1 MKSTTIVSLPALALA
16 TVLCGCSDDDDD
28 PGKDGSAMTADG
40 GSDTGTTADMAPG
53 TDTTATP
60 DMGPAPDATPFPSAP
75 TLGAQIDR
83 MGRAGVNTALTDP
96 FWDDGTKTSAAHKI
110 EQDNYNQASNPAA
123 WKDVL
128 LAPGKTV
135 AAAIRGN
142 LAAFDALDGS
152 GDGTMANDGCGNQL
166 AYNATVGGMTFPNY
180 TLLATVLTD
189 DRLYLNTAGTT
200 CNTYLAVEANVL
212 GVTNND
218 CGGRTPAYNTI
229 DITYSALAA
238 GVAVCATPA
247 TCPVS
252 SGVRVDPDTG
262 ANASGPNFPYLGDP
276 TP

>member
-1 MKSTTIVSLPALALA
+1 MKSSTLASFSLLALA
-16 TVLCGCSDDDDD
+16 AVFGGCDDDD
-28 PGKDGSAMTADG
+28 GAKDGSVMTRDG
-40 GSDTGTTADMAPG
+40 GGDTGTTTDASAGPDTSTADTGPS
-53 TDTTATP
+53 P
-60 DMGPAPDATPFPSAP
+60 DGVAFPSAP

-96 FWDDGTKTSAAHKI
+96 FWDDGTQTSAGHKI
-110 EQDNYNQASNPAA
+110 QQDKYNQASDPAA

-128 LAPGKTV
+128 LATGKTV
-135 AAAIRGN
+135 GDAIKGN

-152 GDGTMANDGCGNQL
+152 SDGTMANDGCGNQL
-166 AYNATVGGMTFPNY
+166 AYNATVGGMNYPNY
-180 TLLATVLTD
+180 TLLAAVLTD
-189 DRLYLNTAGTT
+189 DRLYVNTAGRT

-218 CGGRTPAYNTI
+218 CGGRTPTYNTI

-238 GVAVCATPA
+238 GVAVCQTST

-252 SGVRVDPDTG
+252 SGVKVDPDTG
-262 ANASGPNFPYLGDP
+262 SAAPGPNFPYLGDP